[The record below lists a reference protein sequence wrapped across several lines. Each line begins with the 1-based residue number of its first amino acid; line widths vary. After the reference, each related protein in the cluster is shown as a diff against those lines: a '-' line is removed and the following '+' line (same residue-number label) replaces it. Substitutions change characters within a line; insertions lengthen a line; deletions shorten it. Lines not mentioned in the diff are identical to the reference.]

1 MNDIAALHGRGP
13 PLHNDPASPD
23 ALRMCRRRLTLLGG
37 IAMFCRVRSTGMLV
51 LAVALAV
58 AARAHAVAPEIRDEG
73 KFFSPEAVKK
83 ANEQLRDIYRKYG
96 KDVLIETLA
105 SIPADHLEKVKAMS
119 DKDKTAYFRKQVL
132 DRVKERVVNG
142 IYILVTKEP
151 KYLYVDITPKAR
163 NVFDREFYDR
173 VRELLF
179 ANFGE
184 NRFDEGLAA
193 ALKAAHE
200 KLEKSA
206 SK

>member
-1 MNDIAALHGRGP
+1 
-13 PLHNDPASPD
+13 
-23 ALRMCRRRLTLLGG
+23 
-37 IAMFCRVRSTGMLV
+37 MFCRVRSTGMLV

-105 SIPADHLEKVKAMS
+105 SIPADHLEKVKAKS